1 MSVDCSHLCWNFVA
15 VPNIVTS
22 YFQLSQSQ
30 SWLQPPLLSSLSL
43 SSNMV
48 LPDITTNQRTG
59 HLTEKLFHI
68 KTPPCSRENGRQ
80 GIKGP
85 KQWNESPV
93 WFLPILVSK
102 YQSWPG
108 VAWKNWKWKLVT
120 EWKALYYESGFYES
134 PTHPHLLLLLG
145 DANTPKNQA
154 SEDFLSENWV
164 GGSTSVLNNKGSN
177 GPKKS
182 PKFILIVNH
191 IEKF

>member
-59 HLTEKLFHI
+59 RLTEKLFHI
-68 KTPPCSRENGRQ
+68 RPLLVQEKTETGHKGTKTMKWVTSLIPPHSTWQISELTRSSME
-80 GIKGP
+80 
-85 KQWNESPV
+85 
-93 WFLPILVSK
+93 
-102 YQSWPG
+102 
-108 VAWKNWKWKLVT
+108 KLKVKICEWVKSFVLWEWVLWVT
-120 EWKALYYESGFYES
+120 S

-145 DANTPKNQA
+145 DASLQKNRQA
-154 SEDFLSENWV
+154 
-164 GGSTSVLNNKGSN
+164 
-177 GPKKS
+177 
-182 PKFILIVNH
+182 
-191 IEKF
+191 